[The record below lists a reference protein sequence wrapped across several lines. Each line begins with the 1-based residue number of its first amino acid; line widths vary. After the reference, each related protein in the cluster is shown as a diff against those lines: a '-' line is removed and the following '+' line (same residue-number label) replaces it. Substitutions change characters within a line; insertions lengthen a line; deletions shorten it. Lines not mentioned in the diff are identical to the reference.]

1 MTKLILKIVCVL
13 LLFTNAIHAQPDSTT
28 TLSEENQAKGI
39 EVEMFT
45 TIGNVV
51 EADITMELDF
61 SMIYLQI
68 VDENEN
74 DFYLTAS
81 NDDAAFNQLP
91 TISEDLV
98 GKTVKA
104 TYTKSIEREV
114 VKYFPAELPEGIANR
129 GKEVDE
135 KIIVYT
141 ITGTQQVATET
152 PEGWEITFKTQNGVE
167 MTFIADESVLNGH
180 EASKFDGK
188 EVKISFIEIEN
199 FNLIDL
205 EIIE

>member
-13 LLFTNAIHAQPDSTT
+13 LIFTNIINAQTDSTAI
-28 TLSEENQAKGI
+28 LQEGNQAKGI
-39 EVEMFT
+39 EAETFT
-45 TIGNVV
+45 TVGNVI
-51 EADITMELDF
+51 EADVTMELDF

-74 DFYLTAS
+74 DLYLTAS
-81 NDDAAFNQLP
+81 NDDESFNQLP
-91 TISEDLV
+91 RISEDLV

-114 VKYFPAELPEGIANR
+114 VKYFPAELPEGVANR

-141 ITGTQQVATET
+141 IKGTQEVATET
-152 PEGWEITFKTQNGVE
+152 PEGWIITFKTQNGVE
-167 MTFIADESVLNGH
+167 MTFMADESVLNGH

-199 FNLIDL
+199 FNLKDL